1 MKNKKR
7 KIELSGAVAGAICS
21 LLFDREGIDMTP
33 VIDALSAN
41 KSRSREAVAI
51 TTALLMKGIDITPT
65 TETRYKLEESSYS
78 NDPKVYVKQYTY
90 EQFAPYDD
98 RVYFK
103 STIMYSEAQKGK
115 NVSDLSKIYQV
126 GYKDSGYMDENSWEN
141 LLEFDELPKEIQNA
155 INGENAFSEMCK
167 IVDPE

>member
-7 KIELSGAVAGAICS
+7 KIELSGAVAEAVCS
-21 LLFDREGIDMTP
+21 LLFDREGVDMTP

-41 KSRSREAVAI
+41 KSRPREAVAI
-51 TTALLMKGIDITPT
+51 TTALLMKGINITPT
-65 TETRYKLEESSYS
+65 IETRYKLEESSYS
-78 NDPKVYVKQYTY
+78 NDPKVLVKQYTY

-103 STIMYSEAQKGK
+103 SMVVYSEAQKGK
-115 NVSDLSKIYQV
+115 SVSDLSKIYQI

-141 LLEFDELPKEIQNA
+141 LLEFDELPKEIQDA
-155 INGENAFSEMCK
+155 INGEKAVEDFCK
-167 IVDPE
+167 TVPSN

>member
-21 LLFDREGIDMTP
+21 LLFDRDGVDMTP

-41 KSRSREAVAI
+41 KSRPREAVAI
-51 TTALLMKGIDITPT
+51 TTALLMRGVNVTPT
-65 TETRYKLEESSYS
+65 TEIRYKLEESSYS
-78 NDPKVYVKQYTY
+78 NDPKVLVKQYMY

-103 STIMYSEAQKGK
+103 SVVVHSEAQKGK
-115 NVSDLSKIYQV
+115 NISDLSKIYQV
-126 GYKDSGYMDENSWEN
+126 GYKDSGYMDENAWEN

-155 INGENAFSEMCK
+155 INGEKAFSEMCQ